1 MVLAMAKTKRM
12 DGEQGVTAQAASS
25 CVAPS
30 PDLADMLGEVPAY
43 APCLSPFPNL
53 ACLSDLPDEL
63 PVLRAEVK
71 LVRAYFRDLIDQTL
85 RSGPNDL

>member
-1 MVLAMAKTKRM
+1 
-12 DGEQGVTAQAASS
+12 
-25 CVAPS
+25 
-30 PDLADMLGEVPAY
+30 
-43 APCLSPFPNL
+43 
-53 ACLSDLPDEL
+53 LPDEL